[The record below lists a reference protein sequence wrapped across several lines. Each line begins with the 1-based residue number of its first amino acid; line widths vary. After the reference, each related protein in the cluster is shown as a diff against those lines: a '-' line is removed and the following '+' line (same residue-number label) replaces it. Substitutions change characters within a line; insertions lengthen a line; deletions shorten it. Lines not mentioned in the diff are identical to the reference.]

1 MISREN
7 SAARPGD
14 VLLPGGQ
21 TGFLLI
27 HGLGGTPVELKFL
40 AQALSRQG
48 YTVLCPLMAGHG
60 GTTAELDATTW
71 QDWYRSIESAHDR
84 LLKTCDVVIVGGIS
98 IGAVLALRL
107 AASRP
112 QSVHGLAL
120 YAPTIRAN
128 GWSIPKAFVLFRLVT
143 QNWLAKWFTFSE
155 REPYGIKDERIRRFV
170 LDSLQGDN
178 ESLDAI
184 FRRSGL
190 VVLEFMRL
198 VKNVLP
204 MLGTIVQP
212 ALIFHPRF
220 DDQSDLSNTHML
232 QRRLGGLVETVVL
245 EDSYHMVTLDR
256 QRGLVADRS
265 ARFAAWLSARM
276 EARDEVASLQKGRS
290 KQGPLTSTS
299 SLS

>member
-1 MISREN
+1 MKSREN
-7 SAARPGD
+7 RAVRPGD
-14 VLLPGGQ
+14 VLLSGGQ

-27 HGLGGTPVELKFL
+27 HGLGGTPVELKYL
-40 AQALSRQG
+40 AQALSRDG
-48 YTVLCPLMAGHG
+48 HTVLCPLMAGHG

-71 QDWYRSIESAHDR
+71 QDWYRSIEDAHDH
-84 LLKTCDVVIVGGIS
+84 LLRTCNVVIVGGIS

-112 QSVHGLAL
+112 RSVHGLAL

-143 QNWLAKWFTFSE
+143 QNWFARLFTFSE

-178 ESLDAI
+178 QSLDAV
-184 FRRSGL
+184 FRRNGL

-198 VKNVLP
+198 VRNGVP
-204 MLGTIVQP
+204 MLGAIGQP
-212 ALIFHPRF
+212 TLIFHPRF

-232 QRRLGGLVETVVL
+232 QRRLAGLVETVVL

-265 ARFAAWLSARM
+265 ARFAAWLSDRM
-276 EARDEVASLQKGRS
+276 DTTEAVAPMQGRS
-290 KQGPLTSTS
+290 KQGPLTSSGS
-299 SLS
+299 S